1 MDQKTIYVSPLL
13 QFMFLL
19 AIPEGANLYPALCV
33 ILFFF
38 VTENHET
45 STTLCGTVQILAS
58 AVHMY
63 AGWIANIAND

>member
-1 MDQKTIYVSPLL
+1 
-13 QFMFLL
+13 MFLL

-33 ILFFF
+33 ILF
-38 VTENHET
+38 VWTETHKT

-63 AGWIANIAND
+63 AGWIANIANDWRVSWFFQR